1 MLATITTPRIML
13 IGGGAVGEIADV
25 MNKLGCCKPLLVTD
39 PFMRDSGKVAHVT
52 DVLKSADI
60 NWSMFA
66 DTVPE
71 PTDDVIIA
79 GAEIIN
85 SGDFDCVIALGG
97 GSPIDTAKA
106 MTVLASGGG
115 QIQDYKVPHQV
126 NEPGLPVIAIPTTA
140 GTGSEVTKVTVITD
154 KSNDEKM
161 LIMGLGCL
169 PSAAIVDYELTFS
182 VPYRTTADTGI
193 DSLTHAIEAY
203 VSARHNPFTDT
214 LALSAMGL
222 IARNIRSACGEPDN
236 TAARESMMLA
246 ATQAG
251 MAFSNASV
259 CLVHG
264 MSRPIG
270 AFFHVAHGLSNA
282 MLLPTITAF
291 SAGAAMGRYA
301 DCARA
306 MGLADQSTDTEIA
319 VNNLL
324 AELHQLNKDLKV
336 PSPKDYGIDE
346 EKYFSLLTTMGEQA
360 LASGSPS
367 NNPRVPTVREMAALY
382 EEAWAS

>member
-1 MLATITTPRIML
+1 MVATITTPRIML
-13 IGGGAVGEIADV
+13 IGGGAVAEIADV
-25 MNKLGCCKPLLVTD
+25 LARLGCRKPLLVTD
-39 PFMRDSGKVAHVT
+39 PFMRDSGKATLVT
-52 DVLKSADI
+52 DVLDNAGI
-60 NWSMFA
+60 RWTLFA

-71 PTDDVIIA
+71 PTDDVVIKGVELIKK
-79 GAEIIN
+79 
-85 SGDFDCVIALGG
+85 SDFDCVIALGG

-106 MTVLASGGG
+106 MTILAQGGG
-115 QIQDYKVPHQV
+115 NIQDYKVPHQA
-126 NEPGLPVIAIPTTA
+126 NQSGLPIIAIPTTA

-154 KSNDEKM
+154 KSSDEKM

-169 PSAAIVDYELTFS
+169 PAAAIVDFELTYS
-182 VPYRTTADTGI
+182 VPYRTTADTGL

-203 VSARHNPFTDT
+203 VSAKHNPFTDT

-222 IARNIRSACGEPDN
+222 IAQNIRDACNEPDN
-236 TAARESMMLA
+236 ATAREAMMLA

-291 SAGAAMGRYA
+291 SASAAVDRYA

-306 MGLADQSTDTEIA
+306 MGLAEESTRSETA

-324 AELHQLNKDLKV
+324 TELRQLNKDLNV
-336 PSPKDYGIDE
+336 PSPKDYGIDK
-346 EKYFSLLTTMGEQA
+346 EKYFSLLSTMAEQA
-360 LASGSPS
+360 LASGSPN
-367 NNPRVPTVREMAALY
+367 NNPRVPSIQEMTVLY